1 MVTKRGDTTLKP
13 YECFMPVSLKNYF
26 VLIYVTVLHG
36 DPGTRRRGLEQTG
49 VLMDEERRRYRNTGK
64 DINISVD
71 INNNRQETW
80 GRADY
85 K

>member
-1 MVTKRGDTTLKP
+1 M
-13 YECFMPVSLKNYF
+13 
-26 VLIYVTVLHG
+26 LH
-36 DPGTRRRGLEQTG
+36 RRR
-49 VLMDEERRRYRNTGK
+49 RHRSTGK
-64 DINISVD
+64 DIYTDMDVDINTVD

>member
-1 MVTKRGDTTLKP
+1 MVTKRGDTTLKSN
-13 YECFMPVSLKNYF
+13 ECFMPVSLKNNF
-26 VLIYVTVLHG
+26 VLICVTVLHG
-36 DPGTRRRGLEQTG
+36 DPGMKTRGLEQTG

>member
-1 MVTKRGDTTLKP
+1 MTINVGTKCIT
-13 YECFMPVSLKNYF
+13 FH
-26 VLIYVTVLHG
+26 IVTVLHG

-71 INNNRQETW
+71 IDNNQQETR
-80 GRADY
+80 GRTDY
-85 K
+85 